1 MKLNVLPLMMRFA
14 NIAIHEAN
22 EMSLAKSASLKQV
35 ATFRTV
41 ARLGSVSL
49 AAEELHLSQSA
60 VSIQIGSL
68 EAAAGT
74 PLIERTGRGVR
85 VTEAGLLLLGYADR
99 LLALWNETSDEM
111 AAILGDFSGTL
122 RVGAVTTAEHWLPR
136 MLVRFI
142 NQNPKVNVRLFACN
156 RDEIVRHLASQDI
169 DLAVMGRPPTE
180 IHVDARVIGDNPLA
194 FVAAPSHPL
203 MHQPRLT
210 LAKLAEVPLLV
221 RERGSGTRTTVER
234 LLKSAGLRLR
244 IGSELS
250 SNEAIKQMCVAGF
263 APAYLSMLT
272 CPLELDAGLLRVLPL
287 PDNPSVSQWHV
298 VRVSGQSVP
307 KVALAFEDFLLRT
320 GADEIL
326 TPIRQ
331 HLARA
336 QRPARAKS
344 GE

>member
-1 MKLNVLPLMMRFA
+1 MT
-14 NIAIHEAN
+14 
-22 EMSLAKSASLKQV
+22 LAKNASLKQL

-68 EAAAGT
+68 ETAAGT

-85 VTEAGLLLLGYADR
+85 VTEAGQMLLGYADR
-99 LLALWNETSDEM
+99 LLALWHQTSDEM
-111 AAILGDFSGTL
+111 ASLLGDFTGTL

-136 MLVRFI
+136 LLVRFI
-142 NQNPKVNVRLFACN
+142 NQNPKVSVRLFVCN
-156 RDEIVRHLASQDI
+156 RDDIVRHLAAQDV
-169 DLAVMGRPPTE
+169 DLAVMGRPPVE
-180 IHVDARVIGDNPLA
+180 IQVDACAVGSNPLA
-194 FVAAPSHPL
+194 FVASPAHPL
-203 MHQPRLT
+203 AAQGPLS
-210 LAKLAEVPLLV
+210 LAQVADVPLLV
-221 RERGSGTRTTVER
+221 RERGSGTRTAVER
-234 LLKSAGLRLR
+234 VFKSQGLRLR

-287 PDNPSVSQWHV
+287 PDNPTVSQWHV
-298 VRVSGQSVP
+298 VRVSGQPVP
-307 KVALAFEDFLLRT
+307 QVALAFEDFLRRT

-326 TPIRQ
+326 APIRH
-331 HLARA
+331 HLQSAGR
-336 QRPARAKS
+336 RGRAKS
-344 GE
+344 AA

>member
-1 MKLNVLPLMMRFA
+1 
-14 NIAIHEAN
+14 
-22 EMSLAKSASLKQV
+22 MSLAKNASLKQV
-35 ATFRTV
+35 STFRTV

-111 AAILGDFSGTL
+111 ATMLGDFSGTL

-136 MLVRFI
+136 LLVRFI

-156 RDEIVRHLASQDI
+156 RAEIVRHLDSHDI

-180 IHVDARVIGDNPLA
+180 IQVDARVISDNPLA
-194 FVAAPSHPL
+194 FVAAPTHPL
-203 MHQPRLT
+203 MNQSRLT

-221 RERGSGTRTTVER
+221 RERGSGTRTAVER

-272 CPLELDAGLLRVLPL
+272 CPLELDAGLLCVLPL

-298 VRVSGQSVP
+298 VRVSGQPVP
-307 KVALAFEDFLLRT
+307 KVAVDFEDFLLRT
-320 GADEIL
+320 GAEEIL
-326 TPIRQ
+326 APIRQ

-336 QRPARAKS
+336 RHRGRAKS
-344 GE
+344 AA

>member
-1 MKLNVLPLMMRFA
+1 
-14 NIAIHEAN
+14 
-22 EMSLAKSASLKQV
+22 MSLAKNASLKQV

-41 ARLGSVSL
+41 ARLGSVSQ

-60 VSIQIGSL
+60 VSIQIGTL

-111 AAILGDFSGTL
+111 ATLLGDFSGTL

-136 MLVRFI
+136 LLVRFI
-142 NQNPKVNVRLFACN
+142 NHNPKVNVRLFACN
-156 RDEIVRHLASQDI
+156 RDEIVRHLAAHDV
-169 DLAVMGRPPTE
+169 DLAVMGRPPSE
-180 IHVDARVIGDNPLA
+180 IQVDARVIGDNPLA
-194 FVAAPSHPL
+194 FVAAPTHPL
-203 MHQPRLT
+203 MSQPRLS
-210 LAKLAEVPLLV
+210 LARLAEVPMLV
-221 RERGSGTRTTVER
+221 RERGSGTRTAVER

-287 PDNPSVSQWHV
+287 PDNPSLSQWHV
-298 VRVSGQSVP
+298 VRMSGQPVP
-307 KVALAFEDFLLRT
+307 KVALAFEEFLIRT
-320 GADEIL
+320 GPEEIL
-326 TPIRQ
+326 APIRH
-331 HLARA
+331 HLPRA
-336 QRPARAKS
+336 PRPRRAKS
-344 GE
+344 VA